1 MKSNRLFLR
10 RRTRGLLFATLLF
23 LLSSCTIGYHE
34 DESFESD
41 VKNATLESPQ
51 LENVKVELDATG
63 ENATIEWPVVHG
75 AEGYEFSWYVVDD
88 PENPIAVVE
97 GEFIDGCSVELEVEE
112 DTKYKFLIKTIGN
125 KQFNNKDAEK
135 ACEISFSTLLET
147 YASIPSGVDLT
158 QWFIDNPLPETDME
172 PNEDGTLKELA
183 YELEANGEYTI
194 SGPIDFGARK
204 VTIRGKLIIR
214 KLHLVKVVE
223 Y

>member
-112 DTKYKFLIKTIGN
+112 DTKYKFLIKTI
-125 KQFNNKDAEK
+125 
-135 ACEISFSTLLET
+135 EINS
-147 YASIPSGVDLT
+147 
-158 QWFIDNPLPETDME
+158 
-172 PNEDGTLKELA
+172 
-183 YELEANGEYTI
+183 
-194 SGPIDFGARK
+194 
-204 VTIRGKLIIR
+204 LIT
-214 KLHLVKVVE
+214 KMQKKPVK
-223 Y
+223 